1 MSEASG
7 RGSRALALALALAA
21 LACSEKRPE
30 LIRMPVKPPASL
42 LVRDAAVLDVATGTR
57 TPGRDV
63 LVRGDRL
70 EAIEPTGSIAPPA
83 GAAIVDGQG
92 ATLLPGLV
100 DMHGHVMSDPSPPW
114 RLQIPDPE
122 SVMRAFLYCGVT
134 TVLDP
139 ADSSPEAY
147 DRRGRVADGTVPGPR
162 IFTAGLPL
170 TAPGGHPIGFVR
182 LFAPWWIA
190 WYVAP
195 RSAAQVDTPE
205 HARAAAEANI
215 REGAD
220 FIKLMVDRLP
230 DDAPRIG
237 VAEMRAAVEAAHARG
252 VRVVAHIGTL
262 EDARDAAQAG
272 VDAWMHGVY
281 RERISDEAVA
291 ELAAFGIPMVPTLTV
306 FDSYAHVLDGPRAST
321 PLERQIASPELLA
334 SFEHVPADAPGIR
347 EFRPFLEKLHAERD
361 SGRDNARRLRRAGVT
376 LFAGSDPQSGV
387 FPGAGLHRE
396 LAQLAAAGLTPVEV
410 IRAAT
415 LDPAR
420 FLERRDDP
428 DFGQVAAGKRADLL
442 LVAGDPM
449 QDLGA
454 LDEIREVIVR
464 GVRVERIPVSSP

>member
-1 MSEASG
+1 M
-7 RGSRALALALALAA
+7 ALALAA
-21 LACSEKRPE
+21 LACRSPRPE
-30 LIRMPVKPPASL
+30 LIQMPLRPPPAL
-42 LVRDAAVLDVATGTR
+42 LVRDVAVLDVVSGTR

-63 LVRGDRL
+63 LVRGDRI
-70 EAIEPTGSIAPPA
+70 EAIEPTGALAAPD
-83 GAAIVDGQG
+83 GAQIVEGEG
-92 ATLLPGLV
+92 GTLLPGLV

-122 SVMRAFLYCGVT
+122 FVMRAFLYCGVT

-147 DRRGRVADGTVPGPR
+147 ARRARVADGSVPGPR
-162 IFTAGLPL
+162 IYTAGLPL

-205 HARAAAEANI
+205 HARAAALANV
-215 REGAD
+215 RDGAD

-237 VAEMRAAVEAAHARG
+237 VDEIRAAVEAAHAHG

-262 EDARDAAQAG
+262 EDARDVARAG

-281 RERISDEAVA
+281 REHLSDEAVA

-306 FDSYAHVLDGPRAST
+306 FDSYAHALDGPRTAT
-321 PLERQIASPELLA
+321 TLERQIAPAELLA
-334 SFEHVPADAPGIR
+334 SFDHVPDDAPGLAA
-347 EFRPFLEKLHAERD
+347 FRPFLEKLHAERE
-361 SGRDNARRLRRAGVT
+361 SGRDNARRLHVAGVT

-396 LAQLAAAGLTPVEV
+396 LAQLAAAGLTPIEV
-410 IRAAT
+410 IRAT
-415 LDPAR
+415 TIGPAR

-428 DFGQVAAGKRADLL
+428 DFGQVAEGKRADLL
-442 LVAGDPM
+442 LVAGDPT
-449 QDLGA
+449 QDVAA

-464 GVRVERIPVSSP
+464 GVRIERIPLARP